1 MTRNLSGRTG
11 EDSRFGAARPSTL
24 GRFGSRVALV
34 VALAG
39 LSLAPAL
46 AASGQ
51 AAQQPAPQAA
61 GQALSA
67 EAWANQVWAS
77 THAGDEA
84 KFEALL
90 ASAPR
95 GDTPELV
102 RVRAVVDR
110 LRAHIAEREE
120 LRLKHIAETRT
131 ELDKDFTAE
140 ATDIAMSNALRHA
153 LELWLLSPEKDR
165 AALLA
170 EPRIVELVKKA
181 EAAARAAEARG
192 DWLIASELFFR
203 LDTLLDVQGTYRADV
218 NRTNQRL
225 GMLRLYVPKRLWELR
240 NQRQLAE
247 KTDAKELPPYNPF
260 GDDFGAKIAQ
270 IDQDMVT
277 RSLLRAAQEH
287 VENTPLQKMVL
298 GGLESVRTFVSTRDL
313 AEAFP
318 GLKDDAARAK
328 VNAFLDSEVNAFR
341 AGPAN
346 PDIGAV
352 DSLLRRLTMFTRL
365 AVDVPDKAVLHEFGN
380 GAMSQLDEFSAII
393 WPDEKARFD
402 KLTSGKFV
410 GVGISIEYDEF
421 QAVRVVT
428 PLEGTPAQRA
438 GLRAGD
444 IIKKVDGRDIYGFTL
459 DQAVDVITGPPKTPV
474 VLTMERTLTQPDGKE
489 DKVQIDFTIVRDIIE
504 TKSIRGWK
512 RTGTHEDDW
521 DWFLDKDAGIG
532 YIRMS
537 QFADSTTDEFDRA
550 VKQMKAQGLR
560 GLILDLRF
568 NPGGLLNQAVDISNR
583 FIDGGPVVKTKA
595 PGEGYERVERATPGR
610 ATLRGLPVIVLVNE
624 SSASAS
630 EIVSGAIQAYARQNQ
645 VNAIIMGQRS
655 FGKGSVQ
662 NVYAM
667 QRGVSAMKLTTQYY
681 YLPDDRLIHRKP
693 GASIWGIEPD
703 FKVEMLPKQQ
713 TDTIVLRRNADVVP
727 LDEHGKPIEQA
738 ADKVPN
744 VDDLV
749 NKSMDLQLQT
759 AIAVLE
765 AQTLKPVANQAMK
778 PADADRKTP

>member
-1 MTRNLSGRTG
+1 MTSHAFGFKRIGTSLTLLVAAAGMSLSTA
-11 EDSRFGAARPSTL
+11 S
-24 GRFGSRVALV
+24 
-34 VALAG
+34 VALAQ
-39 LSLAPAL
+39 AQAQTQQA
-46 AASGQ
+46 AAS
-51 AAQQPAPQAA
+51 P
-61 GQALSA
+61 
-67 EAWANQVWAS
+67 EAWADQVWAATKS
-77 THAGDEA
+77 GDDA
-84 KFEALL
+84 KLQAVL
-90 ASAPR
+90 AAAPK
-95 GDTPELV
+95 GDTPDLA
-102 RVRAVVDR
+102 RVRSAVDR
-110 LRAHIAEREE
+110 LKTHIAEREE
-120 LRLKHIAETRT
+120 ARAKQLADTRV

-140 ATDIAMSNALRHA
+140 ATDIGLSNALRHA
-153 LELWLLSPEKDR
+153 LELWLLSPEKER
-165 AALLA
+165 TALLK
-170 EPRIVELVKKA
+170 EPRIVELVKKS
-181 EAAARAAEARG
+181 EAAAKAAEARG

-203 LDTLLDVQGTYRADV
+203 LDTLLDVQGTYRPDV
-218 NRTNQRL
+218 TRTNQRL
-225 GMLRLYVPKRLWELR
+225 GMLRLYAPKRLWDLR

-247 KTDAKELPPYNPF
+247 KTDAKELPPYNPY
-260 GDDFGAKIAQ
+260 GDDFNQKIAP

-287 VENTPLQKMVL
+287 VENTPMQKMIL
-298 GGLESVRTFVSTRDL
+298 GGLDAVRTFISTKDL
-313 AEAFP
+313 SLAFP

-328 VNAFLDSEVNAFR
+328 VMAFLDSETTAFKN
-341 AGPAN
+341 GPAN
-346 PDIGAV
+346 PDVGAL
-352 DSLLRRLTMFTRL
+352 DSLLRRLTMFVRL
-365 AVDVPDKAVLHEFGN
+365 TADVPDKAVLHEFGN
-380 GAMSQLDEFSAII
+380 GAMGQLDEFSAII

-410 GVGISIEYDEF
+410 GIGVSIEYDEL

-438 GLRAGD
+438 GVRAGD
-444 IIKKVDGRDIYGFTL
+444 IIKKVDGKDIFGFTL

-474 VLTMERTLTQPDGKE
+474 TITMERTLTPPGGKE
-489 DKVQIDFTIVRDIIE
+489 EKVLIDFTIVRDVIE

-550 VKQMKAQGLR
+550 VKQMKTQGLR
-560 GLILDLRF
+560 GLVLDLRF
-568 NPGGLLNQAVDISNR
+568 NPGGLLNQAVDIANR

-595 PGEGYERVERATPGR
+595 PGEAYERIERATPGR
-610 ATLRGLPVIVLVNE
+610 ATLKGLPVIVLVNE
-624 SSASAS
+624 GSASAS

-645 VNAIIMGQRS
+645 VNAIIMGARS

-693 GASIWGIEPD
+693 GALIWGIEPD

-727 LDEHGKPIEQA
+727 LDEHGKPIELA

-765 AQTLKPVANQAMK
+765 AQTLKPVSNQAMK
-778 PADADRKTP
+778 PAEPDRKTP

>member
-1 MTRNLSGRTG
+1 MASHLSGRT
-11 EDSRFGAARPSTL
+11 SSTSNRQSSL
-24 GRFGSRVALV
+24 MRWGRRVTLA

-39 LSLAPAL
+39 LSLSSAPVAL
-46 AASGQ
+46 A
-51 AAQQPAPQAA
+51 QAA
-61 GQALSA
+61 GQPAAAQVASP
-67 EAWANQVWAS
+67 EDWATQVWTATKS
-77 THAGDEA
+77 GDDA
-84 KFEALL
+84 KLQTLL
-90 ASAPR
+90 ASAPK
-95 GDTPELV
+95 GDTPDLV
-102 RVRAVVDR
+102 RARAAADR
-110 LRAHIAEREE
+110 LRTHLAEREE
-120 LRLKHIAETRT
+120 TRAKQLAETRT

-140 ATDIAMSNALRHA
+140 ATDIGLSNALRHA
-153 LELWLLSPEKDR
+153 LELWLLSAEKDR

-170 EPRIVELVKKA
+170 EPRIVDLVKRS

-203 LDTLLDVQGTYRADV
+203 LDTLMDVKGTYRPDV

-225 GMLRLYVPKRLWELR
+225 SMLRLYVPKRLWELR

-247 KTDAKELPPYNPF
+247 KADAKELPPYNPF
-260 GDDFGAKIAQ
+260 GDDYGTKIAP

-277 RSLLRAAQEH
+277 RSLLRATQEH
-287 VENTPLQKMVL
+287 VEDVPLKKMVL
-298 GGLESVRTFVSTRDL
+298 GGLEAVRTFITTKDL
-313 AEAFP
+313 AAAFP
-318 GLKDDAARAK
+318 GLKDDAAIAK
-328 VNAFLDSEVNAFR
+328 VNGFLDSEVNAFKN
-341 AGPAN
+341 GPEN

-352 DSLLRRLTMFTRL
+352 DSLLRRLTMFTRMT
-365 AVDVPDKAVLHEFGN
+365 VDVPDKAVLHEFGN
-380 GAMSQLDEFSAII
+380 GAMAQLDEFSAII
-393 WPDEKARFD
+393 WPDEKARFE

-410 GVGISIEYDEF
+410 GVGISIEYDEL

-428 PLEGTPAQRA
+428 PLEGTPAQKA

-444 IIKKVDGRDIYGFTL
+444 IIKKVDGRDIVGFTL

-474 VLTMERTLTQPDGKE
+474 VLGIERVITKPDGKE
-489 DKVQIDFTIVRDIIE
+489 EKVQIDFTIVRDVIE
-504 TKSIRGWK
+504 TKTIRGWK
-512 RTGTHEDDW
+512 RSGTHEDDW

-537 QFADSTTDEFDRA
+537 QFADSTSDEFDRA

-560 GLILDLRF
+560 GLVLDLRF
-568 NPGGLLNQAVDISNR
+568 NPGGLLNQAVEIANR
-583 FIDGGPVVKTKA
+583 FIDGGPVVKTRA

-610 ATLRGLPVIVLVNE
+610 ATLKGLPVIVLVNE

-630 EIVSGAIQAYARQNQ
+630 EIVSGAIQAYARQNTAGGNG

-655 FGKGSVQ
+655 YGKGSVQ
-662 NVYAM
+662 NVYSM

-693 GASIWGIEPD
+693 GATVWGIEPD

-727 LDEHGKPIEQA
+727 LDEHGKPIELTG
-738 ADKVPN
+738 DKAIN

-749 NKSMDLQLQT
+749 SKGMDLQLQT

-765 AQTLKPVANQAMK
+765 TQTLKPVANQAMK
-778 PADADRKTP
+778 PADSDRKTP